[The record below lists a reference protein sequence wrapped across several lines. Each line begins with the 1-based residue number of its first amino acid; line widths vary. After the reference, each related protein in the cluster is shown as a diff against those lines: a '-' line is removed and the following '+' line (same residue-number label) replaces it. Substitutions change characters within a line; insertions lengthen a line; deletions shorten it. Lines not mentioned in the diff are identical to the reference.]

1 LVLGFSHANTT
12 KEIKKKEICRDGLA
26 RKRIYAAIYKRE
38 GLNVCEILLN
48 ILLNYTIKKEK
59 ERKYW

>member
-38 GLNVCEILLN
+38 RG
-48 ILLNYTIKKEK
+48 
-59 ERKYW
+59 